1 MADDFSLRYGDLLTG
16 SYDCVDRIVLNA
28 FYPLGYQPGGLRVW
42 WRRWHDDSDEE
53 LDNTHLMRLAGRFAR
68 RVKAWGAANDV
79 PVIFCKAGERKHRIA
94 EQYLAEHEVGIGVF
108 VVLVAKAPASVWK
121 VKRSAAGRI
130 VNIERRRE
138 YVNHYSFHI
147 MDPVWGHVTIKMSGH
162 PPFGAQVML
171 NGHEYVSRQAES
183 AGIAF
188 SKVGNCFTAVADPVG
203 LARIADALSQEA
215 AVGRL
220 SQVCQRWIYSAC
232 LCFALDLDEQQ
243 RSGFAYGFAVYQL
256 EYSRNLIFA
265 DGHRMQQVFDAV
277 VDRTRSRL
285 DVPKIRTVFGT
296 AQRPRRTRRSSSVI
310 EAAIETPSY
319 DLTVFKLHFGRL
331 TGKAYTKGERVLR
344 FEAIVHNTAEL
355 RCGRMIEHFPE
366 IVSQLAGI
374 AERFCTALDCVDTG
388 FIADGVLDELPTGS
402 TLGATRVGGVDLNK
416 QRMRDALSAVLALA
430 PAPRGFT
437 VGELA
442 AKVHAITGTSDDEYT
457 IRQATYDLR
466 KLRGKQ
472 LVDRP
477 GRSRR
482 YHVPPVAARTIAA
495 LLTLRDQ
502 IVAPILAG
510 IRSPR
515 MGRKPKAWNRI
526 DRDYEQIRIHMQT
539 LFDDLALTT
548 PDPLAA

>member
-1 MADDFSLRYGDLLTG
+1 MADDFSLHYGDLLTG
-16 SYDCVDRIVLNA
+16 NYDCVDRIVLNA
-28 FYPLGYQPGGLRVW
+28 FFPLGHNPGGFRTW
-42 WRRWHDDSDEE
+42 WRQWHDDSDAE
-53 LDNTHLMRLAGRFAR
+53 LDDTHLMRLAGRFAR
-68 RVKAWGAANDV
+68 RVKAWGAANAV

-94 EQYLAEHEVGIGVF
+94 EQYLATHEVEVGVF
-108 VVLVAKAPASVWK
+108 LVLVAKAPAPLWK

-130 VNIERRRE
+130 VNIERRTE

-147 MDPVWGHVTIKMSGH
+147 IDPVWGHVTIKMSGH
-162 PPFGAQVML
+162 PPFGAQIIL
-171 NGHEYVSRQAES
+171 NGHEYVARQAQA

-188 SKVGNCFTAVADPVG
+188 TKAGNCFTAVTDPAG
-203 LARIADALSQEA
+203 LARIADALSQDA

-220 SQVCQRWIYSAC
+220 SQVCRRWIYSAC
-232 LCFALDLDEQQ
+232 LCFGLDLDEQQ
-243 RSGFAYGFAVYQL
+243 KSGFVYGFAVYQL

-265 DGHRMQQVFDAV
+265 DGHRMQRVFDAV

-285 DVPKIRTVFGT
+285 DVPKIRTVFG
-296 AQRPRRTRRSSSVI
+296 AARRPRRTRKHSSTI
-310 EAAIETPSY
+310 EAAIETPTF

-442 AKVHAITGTSDDEYT
+442 AKVHAMTGRSAAGYT
-457 IRQATYDLR
+457 IRQAAYDLR

-472 LVDRP
+472 LVERTGRP
-477 GRSRR
+477 RPS
-482 YHVPPVAARTIAA
+482 HAPPVAR
-495 LLTLRDQ
+495 R
-502 IVAPILAG
+502 
-510 IRSPR
+510 
-515 MGRKPKAWNRI
+515 
-526 DRDYEQIRIHMQT
+526 
-539 LFDDLALTT
+539 
-548 PDPLAA
+548 PLAAVP

>member
-1 MADDFSLRYGDLLTG
+1 MADDFSLRYEDQLTG

-42 WRRWHDDSDEE
+42 WRRWHNDSDEE

-68 RVKAWGAANDV
+68 RVKAWGATNDV

-108 VVLVAKAPASVWK
+108 LVLAAKAPAPVWK

-147 MDPVWGHVTIKMSGH
+147 MDPEWGHLTIKMAGH

-171 NGHEYVSRQAES
+171 NGHEYVARQAGA

-215 AVGRL
+215 TVGRL

-232 LCFALDLDEQQ
+232 LCFGLDLDEQQ

-285 DVPKIRTVFGT
+285 DVPKVRTVFGT

-310 EAAIETPSY
+310 EAAIETPTY

-344 FEAIVHNTAEL
+344 FEAIAHNTAEL
-355 RCGRMIEHFPE
+355 RCGRMIEKFPE

-430 PAPRGFT
+430 PAPCGFT
-437 VGELA
+437 VAEFT
-442 AKVHAITGTSDDEYT
+442 AKVHALAGVDQCGYT
-457 IRQATYDLR
+457 HRQAAYDLR

-472 LVDRP
+472 LIDKP
-477 GRSRR
+477 GRTRR
-482 YHVPPVAARTIAA
+482 YHVPPAAARTIAA

-502 IVAPILAG
+502 VIAPILAG
-510 IRSPR
+510 VRSPR
-515 MGRKPKAWNRI
+515 MGRKPTHWTRV
-526 DRDYEQIRIHMQT
+526 DRDYEQIRIDMQA
-539 LFDDLALTT
+539 LFTDLALET
-548 PDPLAA
+548 PLAA